1 MCIDILFIVQHIK
14 FQLSML
20 CQHAKSMT
28 DFTEYNNISDCNL
41 FKLRTFN
48 TKWEENLI
56 FVLNA
61 ILNYHSKYCNSQRCL
76 KFFFKWCWKCYA
88 DASKMDTTVCI
99 VWRVKAI
106 YIYQAMTLTKGSVL
120 WNGLPQ
126 SDNIAS
132 PTFSEKNRNP
142 LNLSLYL
149 HLSNMS
155 DLILRQFK
163 NA

>member
-1 MCIDILFIVQHIK
+1 MTQEKCHQAPFRIKKSFTKILV
-14 FQLSML
+14 
-20 CQHAKSMT
+20 
-28 DFTEYNNISDCNL
+28 
-41 FKLRTFN
+41 N
-48 TKWEENLI
+48 T
-56 FVLNA
+56 
-61 ILNYHSKYCNSQRCL
+61 
-76 KFFFKWCWKCYA
+76 
-88 DASKMDTTVCI
+88 
-99 VWRVKAI
+99 KAI
-106 YIYQAMTLTKGSVL
+106 YIYQAKTLTKGSVL

>member
-1 MCIDILFIVQHIK
+1 MNNSCW
-14 FQLSML
+14 QLLPKM
-20 CQHAKSMT
+20 A
-28 DFTEYNNISDCNL
+28 
-41 FKLRTFN
+41 
-48 TKWEENLI
+48 
-56 FVLNA
+56 
-61 ILNYHSKYCNSQRCL
+61 NS
-76 KFFFKWCWKCYA
+76 
-88 DASKMDTTVCI
+88 
-99 VWRVKAI
+99 KAI
-106 YIYQAMTLTKGSVL
+106 YIYQAMTLTKDSVL

-126 SDNIAS
+126 SDNIVS

>member
-1 MCIDILFIVQHIK
+1 MNSRWVESLWILQAFYFYTVFLMC
-14 FQLSML
+14 
-20 CQHAKSMT
+20 
-28 DFTEYNNISDCNL
+28 
-41 FKLRTFN
+41 FN
-48 TKWEENLI
+48 
-56 FVLNA
+56 
-61 ILNYHSKYCNSQRCL
+61 
-76 KFFFKWCWKCYA
+76 
-88 DASKMDTTVCI
+88 
-99 VWRVKAI
+99 KAI
-106 YIYQAMTLTKGSVL
+106 YIYQAMTLTKDSVL

-163 NA
+163 DA

>member
-1 MCIDILFIVQHIK
+1 MKKKASDSRNVLLESYDIRLK
-14 FQLSML
+14 R
-20 CQHAKSMT
+20 
-28 DFTEYNNISDCNL
+28 TEY
-41 FKLRTFN
+41 
-48 TKWEENLI
+48 
-56 FVLNA
+56 V
-61 ILNYHSKYCNSQRCL
+61 
-76 KFFFKWCWKCYA
+76 
-88 DASKMDTTVCI
+88 
-99 VWRVKAI
+99 I
-106 YIYQAMTLTKGSVL
+106 YIYQAMTLTKDSVL

>member
-1 MCIDILFIVQHIK
+1 MGYI
-14 FQLSML
+14 
-20 CQHAKSMT
+20 
-28 DFTEYNNISDCNL
+28 
-41 FKLRTFN
+41 
-48 TKWEENLI
+48 
-56 FVLNA
+56 
-61 ILNYHSKYCNSQRCL
+61 
-76 KFFFKWCWKCYA
+76 
-88 DASKMDTTVCI
+88 
-99 VWRVKAI
+99 KAI